1 MKTKLILYL
10 LLAVSLAAPGAWA
23 ADDKKTDTA
32 EKKTETSTPYQ
43 KFLKTVTDS
52 TKGEFVSFYKAKGN
66 KIFMEFPREL
76 LGRKLLAGSTIKS
89 VSSPIRVD
97 VGYKY
102 EDPMLIRIELEDSI
116 AVLTQPNAG
125 ASVTNGDPRLEAAAR
140 TNFMPVLYKRIPVKA
155 FVPDSSR
162 FIFEI
167 TEMLKDIVNKGV
179 INPSKDKTAYS
190 VGAMKSFSDNASIDV
205 TQNAEIKRSLGLFS
219 LVYGEVTVTSTASF
233 LLLPEEKMRPRVRDS
248 RIGIFATYNKQ
259 GNTAMYE
266 LSPDAD
272 GIKTYVLSNRW
283 KVEPV
288 DMAAWKRGEK
298 VAVKKPIVW
307 YVDNTFPASW
317 VPSIKK
323 GVLAWNAAF
332 EKIGLKDVMEVRD
345 FPTPEEDPAFD
356 PDNLKYSCIRFVTT
370 PTANAMGPSWVD
382 PTTGEILNASVIVYN
397 DILKLINNW
406 RFVLTAQVDERV
418 RARRMPQDVI
428 DESLVYVISHEI
440 GHTLG
445 LMHNMGASSAY
456 PVESLRDPAFTAT
469 HGTTPSIM
477 DYARFNYVAQ
487 PGDKDVRLTP
497 PDLGVYDEYAI
508 EYLYKPV
515 PEARD
520 MWEEAK
526 IANRL
531 IDAHAGDPMY
541 RYGPQQSSTTYDPS
555 ALTEDLGDDPV
566 KASDYGIANLKYI
579 LPHIDEWIDGDD
591 DRSHRTALYNQV
603 VNQYLRYVN
612 NVLNQVGGIYL
623 NDVKDGTPGTP
634 VKSVPRDVQKASLK
648 WVMDQIRTCGG
659 WLNAPELTDAF
670 VLHADLSNSIATS
683 VMRSL
688 VGSVPSRVVL
698 SAHVAKDGGYPLA
711 EYYDDLFDEVFA
723 STIHRKALSSEEKAM
738 QRDMLST
745 MVKPIITAT
754 GTKRV
759 VDGIRLDELARY
771 PSLDMLILTG
781 DIDPTMAE
789 QFGDTLRD
797 IEEHYGTGAVAALME
812 REGLFHDY
820 CFGESKGY
828 YQTAV
833 STASI
838 DETASC
844 RLAFV
849 QKVNAL
855 VKSRRKGGPAADR
868 AHYAYLYQLTSAA
881 VGE

>member
-397 DILKLINNW
+397 DILKLINNCY
-406 RFVLTAQVDERV
+406 RAGYILEENFSFSTDDQQMQFVSDGSAFMITNFAQNDEKV
-418 RARRMPQDVI
+418 
-428 DESLVYVISHEI
+428 
-440 GHTLG
+440 
-445 LMHNMGASSAY
+445 
-456 PVESLRDPAFTAT
+456 FTALVKQT
-469 HGTTPSIM
+469 NPDAWFEQMPLMDNYNRTISVTGWAGCFITKNCSDPEAAIKLIGWLKDGKNKYASQMGVEGVDWWLDENGVIVLGERYLEAQDAGAIDRTYTYVSFLLAASDYLSESSINYAGGTEQ
-477 DYARFNYVAQ
+477 ARQLY
-487 PGDKDVRLTP
+487 KDVRDRANWSNVLGMCDPAGTSDEGIIKSKLT
-497 PDLGVYDEYAI
+497 DLMSEYFPIVCMSATDE
-508 EYLYKPV
+508 EF
-515 PEARD
+515 EANFSK
-520 MWEEAK
+520 MLEEA
-526 IANRL
+526 
-531 IDAHAGDPMY
+531 DAIGIK
-541 RYGPQQSSTTYDPS
+541 TLNTY
-555 ALTEDLGDDPV
+555 LT
-566 KASDYGIANLKYI
+566 KTYA
-579 LPHIDEWIDGDD
+579 
-591 DRSHRTALYNQV
+591 
-603 VNQYLRYVN
+603 
-612 NVLNQVGGIYL
+612 
-623 NDVKDGTPGTP
+623 
-634 VKSVPRDVQKASLK
+634 
-648 WVMDQIRTCGG
+648 
-659 WLNAPELTDAF
+659 EL
-670 VLHADLSNSIATS
+670 S
-683 VMRSL
+683 
-688 VGSVPSRVVL
+688 
-698 SAHVAKDGGYPLA
+698 
-711 EYYDDLFDEVFA
+711 
-723 STIHRKALSSEEKAM
+723 
-738 QRDMLST
+738 
-745 MVKPIITAT
+745 
-754 GTKRV
+754 
-759 VDGIRLDELARY
+759 
-771 PSLDMLILTG
+771 
-781 DIDPTMAE
+781 E
-789 QFGDTLRD
+789 QFGT
-797 IEEHYGTGAVAALME
+797 
-812 REGLFHDY
+812 
-820 CFGESKGY
+820 K
-828 YQTAV
+828 
-833 STASI
+833 
-838 DETASC
+838 
-844 RLAFV
+844 
-849 QKVNAL
+849 
-855 VKSRRKGGPAADR
+855 
-868 AHYAYLYQLTSAA
+868 
-881 VGE
+881 